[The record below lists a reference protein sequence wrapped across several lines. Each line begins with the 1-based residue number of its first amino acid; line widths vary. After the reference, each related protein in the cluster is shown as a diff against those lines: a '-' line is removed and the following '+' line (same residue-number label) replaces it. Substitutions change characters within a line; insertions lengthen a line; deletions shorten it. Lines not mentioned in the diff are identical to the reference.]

1 MGIFAY
7 LGMADN
13 DQATIDWDIT
23 PANSFTIFES
33 WGSKERMVRNKSERY
48 YYFFIDTW
56 QTPAR
61 VYLMERGIKHAK
73 ILASIAAPKKMVD
86 HCINSQGRKAGL
98 DKCYAIDQGLKAW
111 LQANIMA
118 RESDNSLIQPIIHTA
133 DHEEMETGLPDLNA
147 PQPELSPI
155 ILPDTGR
162 KIGEEDLAAN
172 ARRHNFFDSRYN
184 PAGKFDNYLID
195 NGDHLTVTD
204 LVTGLMWQ
212 RQGCDIASIRH
223 IREYI
228 TTTNSSNLAGY
239 NDWRLP
245 TMEEAWSL
253 MEPGRNNKGLY
264 LHPCFSKNQ
273 PFIFVSDRRDPGGYW
288 FADFKQGS
296 VFWASGTIPGGFGRL
311 CRRIK

>member
-13 DQATIDWDIT
+13 DQATIDWEIT

-33 WGSKERMVRNKSERY
+33 WGSRERMIRSKNERY

-56 QTPAR
+56 KSPAK

-73 ILASIAAPKKMVD
+73 ILAKIDAPRKMVD
-86 HCINSQGRKAGL
+86 QCITSQGSKAGL
-98 DKCYAIDQGLKAW
+98 DKCYAVDEGLKTW
-111 LQANIMA
+111 LKANILGS
-118 RESDNSLIQPIIHTA
+118 ESDNSLIQAIIHNK
-133 DHEEMETGLPDLNA
+133 DHEEMETGLPDRNA
-147 PQPELSPI
+147 PHPVLSEI
-155 ILPDTGR
+155 TLASAGH
-162 KIGEEDLAAN
+162 KIGEDDLEDLV
-172 ARRHNFFDSRYN
+172 RRHNFFDSRYN
-184 PAGKFDNYLID
+184 PGGKFDNYLVD
-195 NGDHLTVTD
+195 NGDRLTVTD
-204 LVTGLMWQ
+204 LVTGIMWQ
-212 RQGCDIASIRH
+212 RLGCDITSIRH
-223 IREYI
+223 IKEY
-228 TTTNSSNLAGY
+228 LAAANKNNFAGC

-253 MEPGRNNKGLY
+253 MEPSRNDKGLY

-273 PFIFVSDRRDPGGYW
+273 PFVFLADRRDPGGYW

-311 CRRIK
+311 CRKIK